1 MRSLN
6 MKKIIGLLSLLLILN
21 SAVVFA
27 GEAMTVEKAM
37 EKKKALVLNELR
49 LSSETESEFLPVYDE
64 YQQVRFDSNR
74 KIGNLVNEFAESYN
88 ALTNVKAQ
96 ELLAKWMDAKQ
107 AQLDL
112 QKEYIPKFE
121 QVMSKKELFRYY
133 QLENKLQVAAEFKLG
148 TMIPLAK

>member
-1 MRSLN
+1 
-6 MKKIIGLLSLLLILN
+6 MKKVIGLLSLVLIFI
-21 SAVVFA
+21 SATVVA
-27 GEAMTVEKAM
+27 EERLTLEQAL
-37 EKKKALVLNELR
+37 EKKKEVVLNELR
-49 LSSETESEFLPVYDE
+49 LSSETEAEFLPVYDV
-64 YQQVRFDSNR
+64 YQRAKFKSNGR
-74 KIGNLVNEFAESYN
+74 MGELVQEFADSYN

-96 ELLAKWMDAKQ
+96 ELLAKWMEAKQ

-121 QVMSKKELFRYY
+121 QVMSKKELMRYY

>member
-1 MRSLN
+1 
-6 MKKIIGLLSLLLILN
+6 MKKVIGLLSLVLIFI
-21 SAVVFA
+21 STTIFA
-27 GEAMTVEKAM
+27 EEAMTVEKAM

-49 LSSETESEFLPVYDE
+49 LSNETVAEFLPVYDE

-74 KIGNLVNEFAESYN
+74 NVGKLVNEFAESYN

-107 AQLDL
+107 GQLDL
-112 QKEYIPKFE
+112 QKEYVAKFE

-133 QLENKLQVAAEFKLG
+133 QIENKLQIAAEYQLG
-148 TMIPLAK
+148 KMIPLAK

>member
-6 MKKIIGLLSLLLILN
+6 MKKIIGLLSLVLIFI
-21 SAVVFA
+21 SAAVFA
-27 GEAMTVEKAM
+27 GEAMTVEEAM

-49 LSSETESEFLPVYDE
+49 LSNETVAEFLPVYDE

-74 KIGNLVNEFAESYN
+74 KIGNLVSEFAESYN

-96 ELLAKWMDAKQ
+96 ELLAKWMDTKQ
-107 AQLDL
+107 GQLDL

-121 QVMSKKELFRYY
+121 QVMSKKELMRYY